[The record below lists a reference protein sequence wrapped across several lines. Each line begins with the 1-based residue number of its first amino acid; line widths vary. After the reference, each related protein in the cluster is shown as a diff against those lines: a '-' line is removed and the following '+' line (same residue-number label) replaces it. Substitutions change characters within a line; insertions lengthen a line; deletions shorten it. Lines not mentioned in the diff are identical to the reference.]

1 MAGDVDFIDAEGV
14 ALADRRYDDKGCV
27 TMPAGSYA
35 PNAFGLHDMH
45 GNAAEWTLT
54 EASGERVIK
63 GGSYLDRPERCS
75 TTSSVS
81 FPPWQKVYN
90 AGFRIVVHE

>member
-27 TMPAGSYA
+27 TMPAGSYK

-54 EASGERVIK
+54 KEMEERVIK
-63 GGSYLDRPERCS
+63 GGSYLDRPDRCRA
-75 TTSSVS
+75 SSRCCY
-81 FPPWQKVYN
+81 PPWQKVYN
-90 AGFRIVVHE
+90 AGFRIVVNE